1 MHARSRPVAAR
12 LQASALRLGRKL
24 WWYLRQVSGDAAYEN
39 YLRRAEARR
48 SRASTSHAATGN
60 DLPHRSGSCDG
71 PPLLSAE
78 QFYLD
83 VLRRRYSGVSR
94 CC

>member
-1 MHARSRPVAAR
+1 MRVRCRPVAAR
-12 LQASALRLGRKL
+12 LQASALRLGQKL
-24 WWYLRQVSGDAAYEN
+24 WWYLRQMSGDAAYEN
-39 YLRRAEARR
+39 YLRRAGARR
-48 SRASTSHAATGN
+48 SRTSALHTATGN

>member
-1 MHARSRPVAAR
+1 MRIRCQSFAAR
-12 LQASALRLGRKL
+12 LQASVLCLGRKL
-24 WWYLRQVSGDAAYEN
+24 WWYLRQVSGDAAYED
-39 YLRRAEARR
+39 YLRRTEARR
-48 SRASTSHAATGN
+48 SRTSAPYGVTSDG
-60 DLPHRSGSCDG
+60 LPHRPGSCDG

>member
-1 MHARSRPVAAR
+1 MRT
-12 LQASALRLGRKL
+12 SALRFGRKL

-39 YLRRAEARR
+39 YLRCAEARLGCPVAPPAGEPG
-48 SRASTSHAATGN
+48 S
-60 DLPHRSGSCDG
+60 LPHRWDCCGG
-71 PPLLSAE
+71 APLLSAE

-83 VLRRRYSGVSR
+83 VLRRRYSGISR